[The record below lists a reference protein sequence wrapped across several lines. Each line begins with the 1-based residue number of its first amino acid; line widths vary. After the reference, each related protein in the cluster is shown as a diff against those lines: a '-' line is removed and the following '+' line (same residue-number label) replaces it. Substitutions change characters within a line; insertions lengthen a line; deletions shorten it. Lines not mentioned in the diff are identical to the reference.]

1 VAWATTLHKF
11 QGFEAGPGKDD
22 VVKHLIIDPGDLK
35 FEMGTPG
42 LLYVALSRGKT
53 FGDFGN
59 GSENYNSSVYWTGAD
74 MCLHRIIKIGKK
86 QNGEIS
92 VKLENRTKWVAHLEE
107 IFENTRITYNEE
119 LIESIKETSHAEW
132 RRQQHRGILGKD
144 RTTRMIHD
152 TLSQPRFSKVIEVQ
166 TSYI

>member
-1 VAWATTLHKF
+1 MAWATTLHKF

-53 FGDFGN
+53 FGDFDR

-74 MCLHRIIKIGKK
+74 MCLHRII
-86 QNGEIS
+86 
-92 VKLENRTKWVAHLEE
+92 
-107 IFENTRITYNEE
+107 YNEE
-119 LIESIKETSHAEW
+119 LIESIKETSHTEW
-132 RRQQHRGILGKD
+132 RRQQDRGILGKD
-144 RTTRMIHD
+144 KTTRMIHD
-152 TLSQPRFSKVIEVQ
+152 ALCEPRFTKVIEVQ
-166 TSYI
+166 PSYI